1 MSYLDIL
8 HQYWGYPEFRG
19 IQKDIIESIGSGKD
33 TLGLMPTGG
42 GKSITFQV
50 PALAQEG
57 VCLVITPLIALMKDQ
72 VDHLRQQG
80 ITAAT
85 IYSGMRHDDIVSTLD
100 NCSFGGIKLLYI
112 SPERIGSDL
121 FQTKLRHIKV
131 SFITVDEAHCI
142 SQWGYDF
149 RPSYLQIENIRKL
162 VPDAP
167 ILALTATATPDVV
180 DDIQDRL
187 GFKEKNVFRMSFE
200 RKNLAYVV
208 RQTEDKDAEMVH
220 ILQSLPKTAI
230 VYCRSRKRTK
240 EIAKMLTEHGISAT
254 WYHAGLEPGVKDQRQ
269 NDWQTDKIRV
279 MVATNAF
286 GMGIDKPNVRVV
298 IHIDCPSSLEAYFQ
312 EAGRAG
318 RDGNKAYAVLLY
330 NGNDRRTLQKRIEDT
345 FPPKDYIQTVY
356 EHLAYFYQ
364 IGVGSGYGCIFE
376 FPIDKFCNTFKHFPI
391 RVNAALTILQRAGY
405 IDYELNP
412 DTKARVRFLLNRD
425 ELYRLDSLSDKEDD
439 IVTALLRNYGG
450 LFSDNGYIDES
461 YLGQEAGLD
470 RNQTYMILTNLSKK
484 RIINFIPRKNIP
496 LISYTQDRIDGVD
509 VVLSKEVYENRKE
522 EFIKRINSV
531 INYAQ
536 NERVCR
542 SRQLLSYFGENKSTD
557 CGQCDVC
564 LSHTKEDDTNE
575 KEQIRK
581 QLLTLLEDGHKH
593 AITEIRQLNDDWD
606 LVQQVMREMILEE
619 EVLLDGSF
627 LLLP

>member
-1 MSYLDIL
+1 
-8 HQYWGYPEFRG
+8 
-19 IQKDIIESIGSGKD
+19 
-33 TLGLMPTGG
+33 
-42 GKSITFQV
+42 
-50 PALAQEG
+50 
-57 VCLVITPLIALMKDQ
+57 
-72 VDHLRQQG
+72 
-80 ITAAT
+80 
-85 IYSGMRHDDIVSTLD
+85 
-100 NCSFGGIKLLYI
+100 
-112 SPERIGSDL
+112 
-121 FQTKLRHIKV
+121 
-131 SFITVDEAHCI
+131 
-142 SQWGYDF
+142 
-149 RPSYLQIENIRKL
+149 
-162 VPDAP
+162 
-167 ILALTATATPDVV
+167 
-180 DDIQDRL
+180 
-187 GFKEKNVFRMSFE
+187 
-200 RKNLAYVV
+200 
-208 RQTEDKDAEMVH
+208 
-220 ILQSLPKTAI
+220 
-230 VYCRSRKRTK
+230 
-240 EIAKMLTEHGISAT
+240 MLTEHGISAT

-581 QLLTLLEDGHKH
+581 QLLTLLEDEHKH